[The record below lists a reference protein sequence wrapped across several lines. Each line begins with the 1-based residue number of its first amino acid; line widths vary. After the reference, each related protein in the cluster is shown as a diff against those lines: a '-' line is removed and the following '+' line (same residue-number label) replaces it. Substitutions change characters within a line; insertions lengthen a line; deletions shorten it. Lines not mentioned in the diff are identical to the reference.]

1 VAKSPKFEALLAE
14 MRALHVSKNGDYA
27 REGSPFSNFDEA
39 AEVARGF
46 TGKDAVYATLIGV
59 KLARLRNLLS
69 SGKTPNNESIA
80 DTRRDL
86 AMYAAL
92 WAADTL
98 PWSYDDSRIWHN
110 TTSAPATVTVTRG
123 PGAVKVGAVSMGLE
137 SGGPHQPDATGTPVS
152 RVSGEGDASTDR

>member
-1 VAKSPKFEALLAE
+1 MARNPKFTALLAE
-14 MRALHVSKNGDYA
+14 MAELHDLKNHDYA
-27 REGSPFSNFDEA
+27 RDGDPFSNFTQA
-39 AEVARGF
+39 AQVAQGF

-98 PWSYDDSRIWHN
+98 PWSYDDSRLWHN
-110 TTSAPATVTVTRG
+110 HA
-123 PGAVKVGAVSMGLE
+123 AV
-137 SGGPHQPDATGTPVS
+137 PDATGEPI
-152 RVSGEGDASTDR
+152 

>member
-1 VAKSPKFEALLAE
+1 MARSPKFTALLHE
-14 MRALHVSKNGDYA
+14 MQQLHESKNSDYA
-27 REGSPFSNFDEA
+27 RDGDPFSNFREA

-46 TGKDAVYATLIGV
+46 TGTDAIYAALIGV

-69 SGKTPNNESIA
+69 SGKTPNNESVA

-110 TTSAPATVTVTRG
+110 HQP
-123 PGAVKVGAVSMGLE
+123 
-137 SGGPHQPDATGTPVS
+137 QPDATGEPV
-152 RVSGEGDASTDR
+152 

>member
-1 VAKSPKFEALLAE
+1 MARSPKFTALLAE
-14 MRALHVSKNGDYA
+14 MAELHDKKNHDYA
-27 REGSPFSNFDEA
+27 KDGDPFSNFSQA
-39 AEVARGF
+39 AQVAQGF

-59 KLARLRNLLS
+59 KLARLRELLS
-69 SGKTPNNESIA
+69 SGKTPNNESVA

-110 TTSAPATVTVTRG
+110 HNHIPMA
-123 PGAVKVGAVSMGLE
+123 
-137 SGGPHQPDATGTPVS
+137 DATGEPV
-152 RVSGEGDASTDR
+152 